1 MSTAWSTLGLACSVA
16 LMVGCTQETLAEQA
30 GELGEQTGQTS
41 APVLGAEELTVLAFV
56 NDQQAATEAVLDDD
70 CGIRSDSARHIVEH
84 RDGHD
89 QTPGTADDDL
99 FDSVEEL
106 DGVSMVGDWTLEQL
120 TVCAESH
127 GYAPT
132 AAEFALLNFLN
143 DYPNTTFERL
153 DDDCGLRSDA
163 AGNLIAHRDG
173 PDGVPGT
180 QDDDPFH
187 GEAEVDAVAQVGPA
201 TLGQLQACAES
212 FCYNIA
218 GTAWCPI
225 PIEAILSSE
234 HPDLLVWQSDGIIY
248 MDNSNAPKDY
258 HVHIEFDG
266 HVFGIKN
273 GYGGMW
279 THHLSNSAPDGYGA
293 EDIGVDSGL
302 TRVMVTKDPPGTLT
316 TAQALDAARE
326 GLVTYMRDVRIHE
339 EDWAEACPSFTT
351 WEAAVGEGMLDHI
364 NAFGDPGSPYF
375 SSFSDGRTMTEYEFT
390 GRGPFLLDTRIN
402 ISKATGEVTYVR
414 VILD

>member
-1 MSTAWSTLGLACSVA
+1 MVCSVA
-16 LMVGCTQETLAEQA
+16 LAVGCTHETLAEDTSPM
-30 GELGEQTGQTS
+30 GERPAQTS
-41 APVLGAEELTVLAFV
+41 AAVLSVEELTVLAFV
-56 NDQQAATEAVLDDD
+56 NDQQAVTEVVLDDD
-70 CGIRSDSARHIVEH
+70 CGIRSDSAGNIVSH

-89 QTPGTADDDL
+89 NTAGTADDDL
-99 FDSVEEL
+99 YDSLAEL
-106 DGVSMVGDWTLEQL
+106 DDVSMVGDWTLQQL
-120 TVCAESH
+120 TACAESR

-132 AAEFALLNFLN
+132 APEFALLNFLN
-143 DYPNTTFERL
+143 DYPNTTFQRL
-153 DDDCGLRSDA
+153 DVECGLRSNA
-163 AGNLIAHRDG
+163 AANLIAHRDG

-180 QDDDPFH
+180 QDDDQFH
-187 GEAEVDAVAQVGPA
+187 RGAEVDAVAQVGPA

-212 FCYNIA
+212 FCYDIA

-225 PIEAILSSE
+225 PVEANLSSE

-248 MDNSNAPKDY
+248 IDNSNAPQDY

-279 THHLSNSAPDGYGA
+279 TNHLTNSAPDGYGA
-293 EDIGVDSGL
+293 EDIGVQDGL

-316 TAQALDAARE
+316 TEQALEAARK
-326 GLVTYMRDVRIHE
+326 GLIEYMRDVRIHE

-351 WEAAVGEGMLDHI
+351 WEAAVTEGMLDDI
-364 NAFGDPGSPYF
+364 NSFGESPSPYDF
-375 SSFSDGRTMTEYEFT
+375 SHGRTSTEYRFT
-390 GRGPFLLDTRIN
+390 GRGPFKLDTRIN